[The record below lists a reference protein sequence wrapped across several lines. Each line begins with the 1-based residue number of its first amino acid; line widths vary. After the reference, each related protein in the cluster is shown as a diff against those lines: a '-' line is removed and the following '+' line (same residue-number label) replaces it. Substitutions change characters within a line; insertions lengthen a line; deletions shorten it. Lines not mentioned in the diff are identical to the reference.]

1 MTAARPMPDHYLTS
15 ITRKAGLAER
25 PPHELELPRER
36 WRTGDLVFTEV
47 LESGQVPFL
56 VETPSGRAVEVL
68 PGDVV
73 VGALGRRAATL
84 EAVGDWRAVEEDG
97 VMQTLTSAGLF
108 GRCTSSSLPPPPMA
122 DVRYRAHAAREGVQL
137 NMADF
142 APGGAPQPLEAPVV
156 LIVGTS
162 MDSGKTVAAK
172 AITRVLKRMGLRV
185 VGAKLT
191 GVARLRDVLAVSDAG
206 ADEVF
211 DFVDVGLPSTVVA
224 PERYEQALGALLSL
238 IAGARPDVVVAEA
251 GASPLEPYNGETAMR
266 MLGERVAC
274 TVLCASDPYAI
285 VGVMDAFGIEP
296 ALLSGRAT
304 STEAAID
311 LIHKL
316 VGIEALNLL
325 DHRSHPRLAEILG
338 ERLGRAPATGL
349 RV

>member
-1 MTAARPMPDHYLTS
+1 MSDHHYLTS
-15 ITRKAGLAER
+15 ITRNAGLAAR
-25 PPHELELPRER
+25 PPEELEVAREQ

-47 LESGQVPFL
+47 LASGPVPYGI
-56 VETPSGRAVEVL
+56 EAPSGRSVEVL

-73 VGALGRRAATL
+73 IGALGRRAATL
-84 EAVGDWRAVEEDG
+84 EAVGDWRAVGDDR
-97 VMQTLTSAGLF
+97 VMQTLTSAGLL
-108 GRCTSSSLPPPPMA
+108 GKCTSASLPPPLMA
-122 DVRYRAHAAREGVQL
+122 DVRYLAHAARDGAPL
-137 NMADF
+137 NMGDF
-142 APGGAPQPLEAPVV
+142 VRDVPQRSLEAPVV

-172 AITRVLKRMGLRV
+172 AIVRVLKRMGLRV

-191 GVARLRDVLAVSDAG
+191 GVARLRDVLAASDAG

-224 PERYEQALGALLSL
+224 AARYEEALGRLLSL
-238 IAGARPDVVVAEA
+238 IAGAVPDVVVAEA
-251 GASPLEPYNGETAMR
+251 GASPLEPYNGEVAMR
-266 MLGERVAC
+266 MLRERVAC

-285 VGVMDAFGIEP
+285 VGVMSAFGLEP
-296 ALLSGRAT
+296 TLLSGRAT

-325 DHRSHPRLAEILG
+325 DHRSHPRLAEILR
-338 ERLGRAPATGL
+338 ERLGRAATAEARG
-349 RV
+349 

>member
-1 MTAARPMPDHYLTS
+1 MPDHYLTS
-15 ITRKAGLAER
+15 ITRIAGLAER
-25 PPHELELPRER
+25 PAQELVVPRGR
-36 WRTGDLVFTEV
+36 WQTGDLVFTDV
-47 LESGQVPFL
+47 LESSPVPFGI
-56 VETPSGRAVEVL
+56 ETPSGRTVEVL

-108 GRCTSSSLPPPPMA
+108 GRCTSASLPPPMMA
-122 DVRYRAHAAREGVQL
+122 DVRYRAHAARDGVTL

-142 APGGAPQPLEAPVV
+142 APRAPHRALEAPVV

-172 AITRVLKRMGLRV
+172 AIVRVLKRMGLRV
-185 VGAKLT
+185 VAAKLT
-191 GVARLRDVLAVSDAG
+191 GVARLRDVLAASDAG

-211 DFVDVGLPSTVVA
+211 DFVDVGLPSTVVE
-224 PERYEQALGALLSL
+224 PERYEGALRGLLGL

-251 GASPLEPYNGETAMR
+251 GASPLEPYNGEVAMR
-266 MLGERVAC
+266 VLGERVAC

-285 VGVMDAFGIEP
+285 VGVMSAFGIEP
-296 ALLSGRAT
+296 TLLSGRAT
-304 STEAAID
+304 STEAATD

-325 DHRSHPRLAEILG
+325 DHRSHARLSEILD
-338 ERLGRAPATGL
+338 ERLGRAPVADAHA
-349 RV
+349 